1 MHRSEGVDLSREE
14 EQLWLLERVTAHKP
28 DLLVIG
34 PLYKLHALDIN
45 EELAAR
51 TIVGVLDQA
60 RALQDCALIVEAH
73 APHGT
78 EGARALRPVG
88 SSLFMRWPEFGYG
101 IKRGGECPQHA
112 RPDKHSVKVAA
123 WRGPRE
129 EREWPRQL
137 AWGTERFEW
146 PWVPVR
152 TAEDERAQ
160 LHAV

>member
-1 MHRSEGVDLSREE
+1 SRFKRRPVPAGGFRIIHRPEAIDLSREE
-14 EQLWLLERVTAHKP
+14 ESLWLLERVTAHKP

-51 TIVGVLDQA
+51 AIVTILDRARGQA
-60 RALQDCALIVEAH
+60 DCAVIVEGH
-73 APHGT
+73 APHAE
-78 EGARALRPVG
+78 EGRNRTLRPVG

-101 IKRGGECPQHA
+101 IREAQGTKE
-112 RPDKHSVKVAA
+112 RPSSRRRVDVVA

-137 AWGTERFEW
+137 TWGRDG
-146 PWVPVR
+146 V
-152 TAEDERAQ
+152 D
-160 LHAV
+160 